1 MPVGAGM
8 TSAGI
13 PKDVRDFV
21 AATIRSVEQL
31 EVLLLLH
38 GSAERDWSAAEVSAE
53 LRTQEQSSAAW
64 LAQLEAS
71 GLLGESDGRYRYAP
85 RAAQRPTVDSL
96 RHCYE
101 VYRVRLIG
109 LIFERQD
116 DAIQSFADAFRF
128 RRRKP

>member
-1 MPVGAGM
+1 MHAGAGM

-13 PKDVRDFV
+13 PQDVRDFV

-38 GSAERDWSAAEVSAE
+38 RNPDRDWTPAQVSAE
-53 LRTQEQSSAAW
+53 LRTQEHSAAAW
-64 LAQLEAS
+64 LAQLEAG
-71 GLLGESDGRYRYAP
+71 GLLDESAGRYRYAP
-85 RAAQRPTVDSL
+85 RAARRATVDEL
-96 RHCYE
+96 RRCYE

-116 DAIQSFADAFRF
+116 DAIQSFADAFRI
-128 RRRKP
+128 RRRKQ